1 MSLDEDTFLL
11 AAKAGDT
18 DRPTELL
25 AQGID
30 PNTRSDEEAAMMCT
44 SLDDYVEYHDS
55 DTGSVFEIDLLDFD
69 RGTALIT
76 AAKHGNHGVA
86 SLLLTHG
93 ADPNLQT
100 E

>member
-44 SLDDYVEYHDS
+44 SLDD
-55 DTGSVFEIDLLDFD
+55 
-69 RGTALIT
+69 
-76 AAKHGNHGVA
+76 
-86 SLLLTHG
+86 
-93 ADPNLQT
+93 
-100 E
+100 